1 MKNKISAGT
10 VKEVKGPRMTVDDM
24 NPVRLCLYIG
34 QLFQIVKTD
43 NHGNESKKNV
53 QIKKFF
59 KNHALCKVNGRTNE
73 CFTYNELA
81 TMAAQKKI

>member
-10 VKEVKGPRMTVDDM
+10 VREVKVPRMTVDDM
-24 NPVRLCLYIG
+24 NPVMLCLYIG
-34 QLFQIVKTD
+34 QHFQIVKTD

-59 KNHALCKVNGRTNE
+59 KNHALCKVNGQNE

-81 TMAAQKKI
+81 SMVAQKKI